1 MKACPYRA
9 DFYAKLGSPP
19 EKVNTELGKWLTAL
33 EAIVARIE
41 AFYEAGGYNKGPF
54 A

>member
-19 EKVNTELGKWLTAL
+19 EAVQENLDKWLSAL
-33 EAIVARIE
+33 DSIVKRMQE
-41 AFYEAGGYNKGPF
+41 FYKAGGHDKGF
-54 A
+54 